1 MGLSSYGNGIDST
14 ARVQRILALFTLMLP
29 VSLDAQAAA
38 QVVVRIV
45 IQINSLLEGL
55 GLTADGLLGYVVGPS
70 GGAARILQPAFL
82 PGDSLYTL
90 LVKLVAAIELTQA
103 KIMQLAVLQK
113 QVLEAA
119 LCGVWAV

>member
-1 MGLSSYGNGIDST
+1 
-14 ARVQRILALFTLMLP
+14 MLP

-38 QVVVRIV
+38 QVVVRTV
-45 IQINSLLEGL
+45 IQINVLLAGL
-55 GLTADGLLGYVVGPS
+55 GLSADSLLGYVVGP
-70 GGAARILQPAFL
+70 GGGSARILQAAPPL

-90 LVKLVAAIELTQA
+90 LIKLVAAITLTQA
-103 KIMQLAVLQK
+103 KIMQLAILQK